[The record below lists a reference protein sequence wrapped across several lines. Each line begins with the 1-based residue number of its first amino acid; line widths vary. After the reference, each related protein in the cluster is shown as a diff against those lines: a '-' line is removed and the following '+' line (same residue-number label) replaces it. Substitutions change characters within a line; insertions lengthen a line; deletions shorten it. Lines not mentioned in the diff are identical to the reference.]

1 MIKNFNGLNMKLLN
15 FLKINR
21 TLPHDYAFS
30 ATKEERNELCERIIT
45 TSSPQPGFYFLL
57 AISTIIVAVGL
68 IKGNLILLIG
78 GMLVAPL
85 LSPILSLSLA
95 ILILDLKVFL
105 RSILVFILSAL
116 ATLLVATI
124 IGLIS
129 DFNLSELN
137 YLILME
143 DIGLFTMLIPMAAG
157 AAASFT
163 WAKKN
168 LSGAL
173 PGVAVT
179 VTLLPPLAVMGLALA
194 AENYE
199 IFTTALG
206 VYALNV
212 LGIIV
217 GSLFIFLIMGFYHS
231 EKEIVK
237 QIEIESR
244 ENNG

>member
-1 MIKNFNGLNMKLLN
+1 MKLLN
-15 FLKINR
+15 LLKVNR
-21 TLPHDYAFS
+21 STPHDYAFS
-30 ATKEERNELCERIIT
+30 ATKEERDELCQTIIT
-45 TSSPQPGFYFLL
+45 SSSPQPGFYFLL

-68 IKGNLILLIG
+68 IKSNLILIIG

-95 ILILDLKVFL
+95 ILILDFKVFG
-105 RSILVFILSAL
+105 RSIIVFILSAL
-116 ATLLVATI
+116 ASLFVASI

-129 DFNLSELN
+129 DFNLTELN

-143 DIGLFTMLIPMAAG
+143 DIGLVTMLIPMAAG

-173 PGVAVT
+173 AGVAVT

-194 AENYE
+194 IKNYE
-199 IFTTALG
+199 IFMTALG
-206 VYALNV
+206 VYGLNV
-212 LGIIV
+212 LGIVV
-217 GSLFIFLIMGFYHS
+217 GSLFIFLIMGFYKA
-231 EKEIVK
+231 EKTIVR
-237 QIEIESR
+237 QIEIESQ
-244 ENNG
+244 ENNK

>member
-1 MIKNFNGLNMKLLN
+1 MKLLN
-15 FLKINR
+15 FLRVNR
-21 TLPHDYAFS
+21 STHHDYAFS
-30 ATKEERNELCERIIT
+30 ATKEERDELCQTIIT

-57 AISTIIVAVGL
+57 AISTIIVAIGL

-95 ILILDLKVFL
+95 ILILDFKVFW
-105 RSILVFILSAL
+105 RSIIIFILSAL
-116 ATLLVATI
+116 ASLFVAAI

-129 DFNLSELN
+129 NFNLTELN

-143 DIGLFTMLIPMAAG
+143 DIGLFTILIPMAAG

-173 PGVAVT
+173 TGVAVT

-199 IFTTALG
+199 IFMTAFG

-212 LGIIV
+212 LGIVV
-217 GSLFIFLIMGFYHS
+217 GSLFIFLIMGFYRA
-231 EKEIVK
+231 EKTIVK
-237 QIEIESR
+237 QVEIESR
-244 ENNG
+244 ENGK

>member
-1 MIKNFNGLNMKLLN
+1 MKLLN
-15 FLKINR
+15 FLKVGKN
-21 TLPHDYAFS
+21 TPHDYAFS
-30 ATKEERNELCERIIT
+30 ATKEERDELCQTIIT

-68 IKGNLILLIG
+68 IKSNLILLIG

-95 ILILDLKVFL
+95 ILILDLKVFF
-105 RSILVFILSAL
+105 RSIIIFILSAL
-116 ATLLVATI
+116 ASLLVATI
-124 IGLIS
+124 IGLTS
-129 DFNLSELN
+129 DFNLAELN
-137 YLILME
+137 YLLLME
-143 DIGLFTMLIPMAAG
+143 DVGLFTMLIPMAAG

-179 VTLLPPLAVMGLALA
+179 VTLLPPLAAMGLALA
-194 AENYE
+194 GQNYE
-199 IFTTALG
+199 IFMTALG

-231 EKEIVK
+231 EKTIVK
-237 QIEIESR
+237 QVEIESR
-244 ENNG
+244 DNGK

>member
-1 MIKNFNGLNMKLLN
+1 MKLLN
-15 FLKINR
+15 FLGVNKN
-21 TLPHDYAFS
+21 TTHDYAFS
-30 ATKEERNELCERIIT
+30 ATKEERDELCQTIIT
-45 TSSPQPGFYFLL
+45 SSSPQPGFYFLL
-57 AISTIIVAVGL
+57 AISTIIVTVGL
-68 IKGNLILLIG
+68 IKSNLILIIG

-95 ILILDLKVFL
+95 ILILDFKVFW
-105 RSILVFILSAL
+105 RSIIIFISSAL
-116 ATLLVATI
+116 AGLLVAAL
-124 IGLIS
+124 IGLSS
-129 DFNLSELN
+129 DFNLVELN
-137 YLILME
+137 YLLLME

-194 AENYE
+194 VENYE

-217 GSLFIFLIMGFYHS
+217 GSLFIFLVMGFYKA
-231 EKEIVK
+231 EKTILK
-237 QIEIESR
+237 QVEIENR
-244 ENNG
+244 ENGK

>member
-1 MIKNFNGLNMKLLN
+1 MKLLN
-15 FLKINR
+15 FLKVGR
-21 TLPHDYAFS
+21 TAPHDYAFS
-30 ATKEERNELCERIIT
+30 ATKEERNELCQTIIT

-57 AISTIIVAVGL
+57 AISAVIVTVGL
-68 IKGNLILLIG
+68 IKSNLILIIG

-105 RSILVFILSAL
+105 RSIIIFILSAL
-116 ATLLVATI
+116 ASLFVSAM

-129 DFNLSELN
+129 DFNLTELD
-137 YLILME
+137 YLLLMK
-143 DIGLFTMLIPMAAG
+143 DIGLFTMIIPMAAG

-179 VTLLPPLAVMGLALA
+179 VTLLPPLAIMGLALA
-194 AENYE
+194 AKNYE

-212 LGIIV
+212 LGIVV
-217 GSLFIFLIMGFYHS
+217 GSLFIFLIMGFYRA
-231 EKEIVK
+231 EKTIIK
-237 QIEIESR
+237 QIEIESGD
-244 ENNG
+244 NGK

>member
-1 MIKNFNGLNMKLLN
+1 MKLLN
-15 FLKINR
+15 FLKLGR
-21 TLPHDYAFS
+21 TAPHDYSFS
-30 ATKEERNELCERIIT
+30 ATKEECDELCQTIIK

-57 AISTIIVAVGL
+57 SISAIIVTVGL
-68 IKGNLILLIG
+68 IKSNLILIIG

-95 ILILDLKVFL
+95 ILILDFKIFL
-105 RSILVFILSAL
+105 RSIIIFILSAL
-116 ATLLVATI
+116 ASLFVSAM

-129 DFNLSELN
+129 DFNLAELN
-137 YLILME
+137 YLLLME
-143 DIGLFTMLIPMAAG
+143 DIGLFTMIIPMAAG

-194 AENYE
+194 SENYE

-212 LGIIV
+212 LGIVV
-217 GSLFIFLIMGFYHS
+217 GSLFIFLIMGFYQA
-231 EKEIVK
+231 ERTIVK
-237 QIEIESR
+237 QVEIESGD
-244 ENNG
+244 NGK